1 MKVTKRQLRQIIK
14 EEKTKVLCEAEQH
27 VLLSAWD
34 QAIGKVEAVE
44 KELYGLVDP
53 GSGDLFRHAMDDTLR
68 HSAGDLPAGD
78 MLGKQLA
85 AAIVELNQ
93 AYKALE
99 LHFDD
104 EAGRNPGGSIG

>member
-1 MKVTKRQLRQIIK
+1 MKVSRQQLGRLIK
-14 EEKTKVLCEAEQH
+14 EEKARLLNEAEQH
-27 VLLSAWD
+27 VVLSAWD

-44 KELYGLVDP
+44 KELYGLEDP
-53 GSGDLFRHAMDDTLR
+53 HNVGEMPPFGDLMGR
-68 HSAGDLPAGD
+68 
-78 MLGKQLA
+78 QLA

-104 EAGRNPGGSIG
+104 ESGRNPGGSIG